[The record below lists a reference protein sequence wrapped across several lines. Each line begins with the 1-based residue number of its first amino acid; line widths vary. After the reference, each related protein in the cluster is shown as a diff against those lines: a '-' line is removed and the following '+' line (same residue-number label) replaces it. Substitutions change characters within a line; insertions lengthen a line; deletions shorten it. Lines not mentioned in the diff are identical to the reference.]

1 MLPSSGASTKKLAW
15 GWRSSLFAFMR
26 LPDQR
31 LPGIDALKGMACVL
45 IVWHHLAFYGPMS
58 DVIHAFVPGLTGWLY
73 DYGRMAVQLFLVVG
87 GFLAASSLAP
97 EGVAVFK
104 QPGRLM
110 LRRYRRLVPPYLV
123 ALAVS
128 VLVAALVRPWFAHPS
143 VPEAPTLLQLLAHV
157 LLLQDVLGQEA
168 LSAGVWY
175 VAIDFQLFAISVL
188 VFAFARQLQP
198 RWRKLPV
205 RLGVGLL
212 LLLAVSSLLFFNRQA
227 GLDITGLYFFGSYA
241 LGMLAFWA
249 SNAASKARLVQWLL
263 GIVLLGATALALDF
277 RGRIALALV
286 VALGLVWLQKSA
298 WPRPWREPRWL
309 VQLGQ
314 MSYSVFLIHFPVC
327 LLVNAAVSHFW
338 PTQLIAN
345 ALGMLAAFV
354 LSLLAGALLYRG
366 VESRQIPAR
375 GATKAGLISP

>member
-1 MLPSSGASTKKLAW
+1 M
-15 GWRSSLFAFMR
+15 RSA
-26 LPDQR
+26 DQR
-31 LPGIDALKGMACVL
+31 LHGIDALKGIACAL

-58 DVIHAFVPGLTGWLY
+58 DVVHAVVPGLTGWLY
-73 DYGRMAVQLFLVVG
+73 DYGRMAVQVFLVVG

-97 EGVAVFK
+97 EGSAVFS

-123 ALAVS
+123 ALAVC

-143 VPEAPTLLQLLAHV
+143 VPAAPTWVQVVAHV

-175 VAIDFQLFAISVL
+175 VAIDFQLFVSSVL
-188 VFAFARQLQP
+188 VFAGARALRR
-198 RWRKLPV
+198 RWPQV
-205 RLGVGLL
+205 PARLGVGLML
-212 LLLAVSSLLFFNRQA
+212 LLGAASLFFFNRHA
-227 GLDITGLYFFGSYA
+227 GLDVTALYFLGSYV

-249 SNAASKARLVQWLL
+249 SRAAGKAQRTQWLL
-263 GIVLLGATALALDF
+263 VIALLGVAALLLDF

-286 VALGLVWLQKSA
+286 AALGLLWLQKSA
-298 WPRPWREPRWL
+298 VARQWREPRWL

-327 LLVNAAVSHFW
+327 LLVNAVVSFFW
-338 PTQLIAN
+338 PTQLMAN
-345 ALGMLAAFV
+345 ALGLLVAFL
-354 LSLLAGALLYRG
+354 LSLLAGAVLYRS
-366 VESRQIPAR
+366 VESRQLPAR
-375 GATKAGLISP
+375 GAAKARPLSP